1 MKKASTQSGAYL
13 EITKP
18 RIILMVLITT
28 AIGFFLGT
36 EGAALDASLLLW
48 TLLGTAL
55 TAAGAGALNSAVE
68 REPDS
73 KMDRTRFRPIPQ
85 KTISPVVGMLFGLG
99 LTLSGVILLQIQVN
113 LLTSF
118 LALLTVFLYVLV
130 YTPLKQITWL
140 NTFVGAVPGALPI
153 LMGWTA
159 AANSLNLYA
168 WILFLILFVWQHPHF
183 YAIAWMY
190 KDDYAKG
197 GFQMLPVIDVSGERT
212 FFHVIVYSILLIVF
226 SLMPTFLHMTGLTYA
241 VGAALLGLLV
251 LGCGIRFVKNPTRD
265 NARVLLR
272 STLVYFPLILAL
284 IIWEQS

>member
-1 MKKASTQSGAYL
+1 MKKYL

-18 RIILMVLITT
+18 RILLMVLITT

-36 EGAALDASLLLW
+36 GEATFNTKLFFW

-68 REPDS
+68 RDPDS

-85 KTISPVVGMLFGLG
+85 KIISPVVGMLFGLS
-99 LTLSGVILLQIQVN
+99 LTLLGVGILQIHVN
-113 LLTSF
+113 LLTAF
-118 LALLTVFLYVLV
+118 LSLLTVFLYVLV
-130 YTPLKQITWL
+130 YTPLKRITWL
-140 NTFVGAVPGALPI
+140 NTFIGAIPGALPI

-159 AANSLNLYA
+159 AANHLSLYA

-190 KDDYAKG
+190 KEDYAKG
-197 GFQMLPVIDVSGERT
+197 GFQMLPVIDLTGERT

-226 SLMPTFLHMTGLTYA
+226 SLMPTLFQMTGIAYA
-241 VGAALLGLLV
+241 VGATLLGLLV
-251 LGCGIRFVKNPTRD
+251 LGCGIRFVRSPTRQ
-265 NARVLLR
+265 NARILLR
-272 STLVYFPLILAL
+272 STLVYFPLILGL
-284 IIWEQS
+284 IIWEQM